1 MCVLYANVLLYVI
14 LAFVCVFVMHIH
26 LVAMYIC
33 SIFINI

>member
-14 LAFVCVFVMHIH
+14 LAFVCVFMMPIH

-33 SIFINI
+33 SIFMDI